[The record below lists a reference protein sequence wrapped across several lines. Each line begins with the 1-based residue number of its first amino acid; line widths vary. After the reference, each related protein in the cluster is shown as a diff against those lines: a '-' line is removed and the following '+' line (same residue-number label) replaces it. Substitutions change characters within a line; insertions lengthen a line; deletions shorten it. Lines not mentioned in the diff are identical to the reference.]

1 MNRLEKQNLVSQLR
15 KTFKE
20 NSSILL
26 VKFSGVNVFDETHLR
41 REISRVDSCYRVVK
55 NRLALLA
62 AKDTSME
69 ELQEHFEGPTA
80 IVYTNGDPVVLAKV
94 IKKFIEDHPGIAL
107 KAGLVEGKYISSE
120 EISDLSSIPSR
131 VELLSK
137 LLFLLS
143 SPLTN
148 LASALQ
154 SPVRGLLSLLGQ
166 LEGKSGEAAKAAEK
180 TPAEEEAPVETADA
194 VEEGESLNQEV

>member
-1 MNRLEKQNLVSQLR
+1 M
-15 KTFKE
+15 
-20 NSSILL
+20 
-26 VKFSGVNVFDETHLR
+26 
-41 REISRVDSCYRVVK
+41 
-55 NRLALLA
+55 
-62 AKDTSME
+62 
-69 ELQEHFEGPTA
+69 
-80 IVYTNGDPVVLAKV
+80 
-94 IKKFIEDHPGIAL
+94 
-107 KAGLVEGKYISSE
+107 EGKYISSE
-120 EISDLSSIPSR
+120 EVSDLSSIPSR

-194 VEEGESLNQEV
+194 VEEGESLNQEVEEGKKKTDLDGQRAKFN